1 MTVEYFTKLTFP
13 DWSRWRL
20 KTYEV
25 DDSSRGTIYGCVLTG
40 CQHLLGMPRVAT
52 WLDGVSDR
60 SVASSSVHLSSLI
73 YITLLSPLISTIFS
87 QKSLS
92 ERSCQPCQSTPS
104 SIRTRQLLNRQLPVT
119 KCGEYLFSFF
129 QVAFCA
135 YISIRATHPS
145 VLSDPSVLGFII
157 NCRQCLVRQVTS
169 QWFVM
174 GRNTR
179 RYTVRS

>member
-1 MTVEYFTKLTFP
+1 MCADRLSTFM
-13 DWSRWRL
+13 R
-20 KTYEV
+20 
-25 DDSSRGTIYGCVLTG
+25 
-40 CQHLLGMPRVAT
+40 HAT
-52 WLDGVSDR
+52 CHSLIGWCIR
-60 SVASSSVHLSSLI
+60 SKRHFVFCASLI
-73 YITLLSPLISTIFS
+73 YITYLSPFISTIFS
-87 QKSLS
+87 QKLLS
-92 ERSCQPCQSTPS
+92 ERSRQPCQSTPS
-104 SIRTRQLLNRQLPVT
+104 RIRTRRLLNRQLPVT

-135 YISIRATHPS
+135 YISVRATRPS
-145 VLSDPSVLGFII
+145 VLLDPSVLGFII